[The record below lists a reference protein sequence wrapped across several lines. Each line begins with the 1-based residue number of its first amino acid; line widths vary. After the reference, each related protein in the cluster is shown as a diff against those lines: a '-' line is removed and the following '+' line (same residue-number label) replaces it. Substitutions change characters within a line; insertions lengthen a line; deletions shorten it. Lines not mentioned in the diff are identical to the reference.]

1 MRRLPRQVVLLGW
14 ISLLADVSGEMTAPL
29 IPLYITGVLG
39 AGTLALG
46 VVEGSAEAVVTL
58 MKAAAGW
65 HSDRA
70 RRRVPY
76 IRWGYGLPVLG
87 KCVIALAAAW
97 PMVGAGRVLD
107 RLGKGL
113 RTTPRDALLADAAP
127 PESRG
132 HAFGLHRAM
141 DTAGALAGALIAAG
155 LLAMLGAKA
164 TPEASGAWR
173 WTLGGAALA
182 GVACWSLTFLLR
194 DPHPDAHPVTKRS
207 ADASAPL
214 PRAFWKATLALCLFA
229 LGNSSDAFLLLRA
242 SELGLGPVAV
252 VLAYALFNAVY
263 ALASLPAGRLSD
275 RVGRVALLR
284 TGWLLQGVSYLGF
297 AMADAAWQCFALMA
311 LYGLAVACHEG
322 VGKAMIADA
331 APPSRRGTAMG
342 IAFGCMGACALLAS
356 VGAGWIWHLAGPGLA
371 LGLGLLTALAASLAL
386 PARAQATDS
395 RP

>member
-1 MRRLPRQVVLLGW
+1 
-14 ISLLADVSGEMTAPL
+14 
-29 IPLYITGVLG
+29 
-39 AGTLALG
+39 
-46 VVEGSAEAVVTL
+46 
-58 MKAAAGW
+58 
-65 HSDRA
+65 
-70 RRRVPY
+70 
-76 IRWGYGLPVLG
+76 
-87 KCVIALAAAW
+87 
-97 PMVGAGRVLD
+97 
-107 RLGKGL
+107 
-113 RTTPRDALLADAAP
+113 
-127 PESRG
+127 
-132 HAFGLHRAM
+132 
-141 DTAGALAGALIAAG
+141 
-155 LLAMLGAKA
+155 
-164 TPEASGAWR
+164 
-173 WTLGGAALA
+173 
-182 GVACWSLTFLLR
+182 
-194 DPHPDAHPVTKRS
+194 
-207 ADASAPL
+207 
-214 PRAFWKATLALCLFA
+214 
-229 LGNSSDAFLLLRA
+229 
-242 SELGLGPVAV
+242 

-386 PARAQATDS
+386 PSRAQATDS